1 MDYSLTEEQEMLR
14 KMARD
19 FLSTECPKS
28 LVREMAEDET
38 GHPIELWD
46 KMSEIGWLGLV
57 IPEQYGGGGGSFFD
71 LVVLLEEMGR
81 ACLPGPFF
89 STAVL
94 GGLTLLEAGSDEQK
108 QELLPKLAQ
117 GKLLMTLAL
126 TEASAKYTADGIQT
140 KATQK
145 GDDFF
150 IQGTKIFV
158 PDAHISNYLICA
170 ARTKET
176 KVPEEGI
183 TLFLVDSK
191 SPGINYT
198 LLKTISGDKQCE
210 VVFDNVKV
218 PKKNILGELNEGW
231 PILERVL
238 EKATIAR
245 CAEMVGAS
253 RQVLEM
259 TVDYAKQRIAFGHP
273 IGSFQGIQFYCAN
286 MLSDADASAFL
297 TYQAACR
304 LSEGFPA
311 AQEVAMAKAWVSEK
325 LVQSTTAA
333 HRVHGAIG
341 FCEDHDLPLY
351 FKRAKAW
358 EASFGGATVHLD
370 KIATAAGI

>member
-38 GHPIELWD
+38 GHPIELWE

-71 LVVLLEEMGR
+71 MVVLLEEMGR

-89 STAVL
+89 STVVL

-108 QELLPKLAQ
+108 KELLPKLAQ
-117 GKLLMTLAL
+117 GKLLLTLAL

-150 IQGTKIFV
+150 IQGTKLFV
-158 PDAHISNYLICA
+158 PDAHVSNYIICV

-183 TLFLVDSK
+183 TLFLLDSK

-198 LLKTISGDKQCE
+198 LLKTMAGDKQCE
-210 VVFDNVKV
+210 VTFDNVKV
-218 PKKNILGELNEGW
+218 PKQNILGKLNEGW
-231 PILERVL
+231 PVLERVL
-238 EKATIAR
+238 EEATVAR

-259 TVDYAKQRIAFGHP
+259 TVDYAKQRMAFGHP

-286 MLSDADASAFL
+286 MLSDADASAFI

-304 LSEGFPA
+304 LSEGLPA
-311 AQEVAMAKAWVSEK
+311 SQEVAMAKAWVSEK
-325 LVQSTTAA
+325 LVQSTNAA
-333 HRVHGAIG
+333 HRIHGAIG

-358 EASFGGATVHLD
+358 EASFGGTTVHLD

>member
-38 GHPIELWD
+38 GHPIELWE
-46 KMSEIGWLGLV
+46 KMTEIGWLGLV

-108 QELLPKLAQ
+108 KELLPKLVQ
-117 GKLLMTLAL
+117 GKLLLTLAL
-126 TEASAKYTADGIQT
+126 TEASVKYTADGIQT

-150 IQGTKIFV
+150 IQGTKLFV
-158 PDAHISNYLICA
+158 PDAHVSNYIICV

-183 TLFLVDSK
+183 TLFLLDSK

-198 LLKTISGDKQCE
+198 LLKTMAGDKQCE
-210 VVFDNVKV
+210 VTFDNVKV
-218 PKKNILGELNEGW
+218 PKQNILGKLNEGW
-231 PILERVL
+231 PVLERVL
-238 EKATIAR
+238 EEATVAR

-259 TVDYAKQRIAFGHP
+259 TVDYAKQRMAFGHP

-286 MLSDADASAFL
+286 MLSDADASAFI

-304 LSEGFPA
+304 LSEGLPA
-311 AQEVAMAKAWVSEK
+311 AQDVAMAKAWVSEK
-325 LVQSTTAA
+325 LVQATTAA
-333 HRVHGAIG
+333 HRIHGAIG

-358 EASFGGATVHLD
+358 EASFGGTTVHLD